1 MSKLLATTL
10 FLSISLAGAA
20 CGDKKEG
27 GEKGGEK
34 PGNAD
39 KAVNDV
45 AIDCPAF
52 SKKATEC
59 TDAFITAYAKTTQGG
74 KAGTGT
80 DGTVDHEK
88 AAKSLKMVW
97 GMEGAK
103 VCAEDTAISMAF
115 AKYDKRWKE
124 RFVKC
129 DNGAACEEW
138 ATCVATAMG
147 EPLQ

>member
-10 FLSISLAGAA
+10 LFSISLAGAA

-27 GEKGGEK
+27 GDTAGKT
-34 PGNAD
+34 D
-39 KAVNDV
+39 KAADDV
-45 AIDCPAF
+45 VIDCPAF
-52 SKKATEC
+52 SKKAAEC
-59 TDAFITAYAKTTQGG
+59 TDAFIDAYSKTTQGA

-80 DGTVDHEK
+80 DGTVDHAK
-88 AAKSLKMVW
+88 AAKTLKMVW

-103 VCAEDTAISMAF
+103 VCAEDTGLSMAF

-129 DNGAACEEW
+129 DNGASCEEW
-138 ATCVATAMG
+138 SSCVATAMG